1 MIFAPT
7 RVRLGSHLIRAP
19 SLAPAGDIGMSMVEI
34 SGFAEQDNAALL
46 EGTATETTRTIY
58 LCHPFLLP
66 AGQPQR
72 ATPPPFLSQLPVLPK
87 LRFKLTRTDGNY
99 SLVE

>member
-1 MIFAPT
+1 MTCSAGSGG
-7 RVRLGSHLIRAP
+7 RL
-19 SLAPAGDIGMSMVEI
+19 GMSMVEI

-46 EGTATETTRTIY
+46 EGTATETTRTVY
-58 LCHPFLLP
+58 LCHPFLVP

-87 LRFKLTRTDGNY
+87 VRFELTRTDGNY